1 MGWLS
6 GWLHRKP
13 VTITGQGGAGTDYQV
28 ILSIGDSAG
37 GDFHLEGNCTNFP
50 QDIAVTDNDGT
61 TLLDHWVEDLTSDPI
76 KLWVE
81 VADSLESDV
90 DVYIYYDK
98 TGESSAS
105 NITNTFLFGDD
116 CSGSVVSDKY
126 DTAGGVN
133 TDSFSYSGGEMITD
147 YDVVAGCKLLPIK
160 DTYSIPNN
168 VILECDLKVESGAS
182 SEYVGIL
189 MRWTD
194 SSNHYQMY
202 SHDGG
207 NSYILDAFD
216 DAYTEVATGIT
227 GNTWYE
233 SKGVVY
239 GDSLEWYP
247 MGSLLVNRTD
257 ATHTTGR
264 VGLFGCRGITHW
276 DNIRA
281 RKYNSPEPAYSS
293 AGSEENALAAYTYGS
308 RGVYPIL
315 F

>member
-105 NITNTFLFGDD
+105 NINTTFLFGDD
-116 CSGSVVSDKY
+116 FPGSSIDTNKWTGDTGSTAVSSGVMTLTGDAAAWKAIYSTTEKTIPFAFRTKAQIVGRADPDK
-126 DTAGGVN
+126 GGAIGVR
-133 TDSFSYSGGEMITD
+133 
-147 YDVVAGCKLLPIK
+147 DVVTVDLCDMIYYDNTHNHLRSYKAGSDTSIATNIDTLMNIYEIAAISTSVKYSKNGIEMTNSPIV
-160 DTYSIPNN
+160 TNIPI
-168 VILECDLKVESGAS
+168 VDMPIYFTCIGGAGY
-182 SEYVGIL
+182 EIK
-189 MRWTD
+189 
-194 SSNHYQMY
+194 SNWAL
-202 SHDGG
+202 
-207 NSYILDAFD
+207 I
-216 DAYTEVATGIT
+216 
-227 GNTWYE
+227 
-233 SKGVVY
+233 
-239 GDSLEWYP
+239 
-247 MGSLLVNRTD
+247 
-257 ATHTTGR
+257 
-264 VGLFGCRGITHW
+264 
-276 DNIRA
+276 
-281 RKYNSPEPAYSS
+281 RKYQADEPAFSS